1 MADSVV
7 DGVQQCPA
15 VQIARIPREEL
26 AAIRVVS
33 RTRPVLC
40 QGQVLSGYDFVFEAK
55 ACTVSAYD
63 SHAEECG
70 GLTVLSLC
78 RGISLVQ
85 HGGPI
90 GG

>member
-1 MADSVV
+1 MA
-7 DGVQQCPA
+7 GCYGIQQCLA
-15 VQIARIPREEL
+15 VHVACIPREEL
-26 AAIRVVS
+26 AKIGVVS

-70 GLTVLSLC
+70 GLTIFSLR
-78 RGISLVQ
+78 RGLSLVQ